1 MPQDR
6 HLSVH
11 LPGRKLAQSVALAVV
26 VSGAACGRGPA
37 TQTEVQKAP
46 AEQRSRMQNKS
57 MQPDVQL
64 QFRFKAR
71 SSFTDIDP
79 PRIEAAIHGL
89 DGVAAFKIFD
99 DRLSDADFVTLVIT
113 LRDPD
118 LPRFAALQRALLS
131 ISDVR
136 VFAVDASG
144 NATPLEGLAPER
156 LPEVARSNVKL

>member
-6 HLSVH
+6 YFSVH
-11 LPGRKLAQSVALAVV
+11 LPGRKLAQSLALAVV
-26 VSGAACGRGPA
+26 VSGAACGSSPA
-37 TQTEVQKAP
+37 TRTGAQNAP
-46 AEQRSRMQNKS
+46 AEQRPAMQSKP
-57 MQPDVQL
+57 MQSDVQL
-64 QFRFKAR
+64 QFRFKAK

-79 PRIEAAIHGL
+79 PRIEAAIHRL
-89 DGVAAFKIFD
+89 DGVAAFKVFD

-113 LRDPD
+113 LGDPD

-131 ISDVR
+131 ISGVR
-136 VFAVDASG
+136 VFAVDSSG